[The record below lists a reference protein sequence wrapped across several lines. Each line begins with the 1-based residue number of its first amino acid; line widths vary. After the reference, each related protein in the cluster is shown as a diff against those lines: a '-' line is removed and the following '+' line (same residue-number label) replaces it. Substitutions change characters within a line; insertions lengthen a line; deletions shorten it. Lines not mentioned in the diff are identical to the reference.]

1 MGASKTDLSST
12 AAGIADLLGGV
23 KSMDD
28 YQSLMKDVFKRVA
41 KRALQAEMTQH

>member
-1 MGASKTDLSST
+1 MGANKTDLSST
-12 AAGIADLLGGV
+12 ASGIADLLGGV

-41 KRALQAEMTQH
+41 